1 MFLGLLAHGSLPG
14 KGKGMLKGQGNGS
27 GEWNCSKGGGGKIM
41 EKVEGP
47 LFEHERLHVYRA
59 ARSAYH
65 LVRTWLRRPM
75 PRDLRDQLDRS
86 IRSVMSNIAEGAGK
100 TAKADKQRSYEF
112 AKGSALEAAAQLEML
127 HVDRISDSTE
137 YAEVRKLLLEAARM
151 LHALAG
157 RPRTT

>member
-1 MFLGLLAHGSLPG
+1 
-14 KGKGMLKGQGNGS
+14 
-27 GEWNCSKGGGGKIM
+27 M
-41 EKVEGP
+41 EKIDGP

-59 ARSAYH
+59 ARSAYQQ
-65 LVRTWLRRPM
+65 VRSWLPRPM

-86 IRSVMSNIAEGAGK
+86 IRSVVSNIAEGAGK

-112 AKGSALEAAAQLEML
+112 AKGSTLEAAAQLDML
-127 HVDRISDSTE
+127 HADRIIDSTE
-137 YAEVRKLLLEAARM
+137 YNEVRRLLLDVARM